1 MALRGNALAA
11 VSGPATALM
20 VVSVV
25 FMQHGLPFQMS
36 PVEGLVTEVL
46 AGAATYLV
54 ALFLLDRTL
63 GSELR
68 IVARELLSGSRAP
81 EGVQP

>member
-1 MALRGNALAA
+1 LG
-11 VSGPATALM
+11 ATALM

-25 FMQHGLPFQMS
+25 SVQHGLPFQMS
-36 PVEGLVTEVL
+36 PVEGLVAEVL

-68 IVARELLSGSRAP
+68 IVARELLSGSRA
-81 EGVQP
+81 

>member
-1 MALRGNALAA
+1 
-11 VSGPATALM
+11 
-20 VVSVV
+20 
-25 FMQHGLPFQMS
+25 
-36 PVEGLVTEVL
+36 
-46 AGAATYLV
+46 
-54 ALFLLDRTL
+54 LLDRTL